1 MGDMLA
7 RGFILG
13 LGGFFTSLAA
23 LDTGSVFG
31 GMGSSRAR
39 VVSFLAEP
47 GVILVLFTVALPGR
61 AARH

>member
-1 MGDMLA
+1 
-7 RGFILG
+7 
-13 LGGFFTSLAA
+13 
-23 LDTGSVFG
+23 
-31 GMGSSRAR
+31 MGSSRAR